1 MATKTSNIGIE
12 TAHYNNF
19 KEYVPESDTFCPNTM
34 AKLLNIGLLQVS
46 TAFEYALANEGGHQV
61 VSEDG
66 RDISDGSD
74 AKLATVRHRA
84 RETAYSAHVSS
95 TKNKTGK
102 LRVQVYEKKH
112 NKFYYFV
119 IPFDAHIKVKYLE
132 IPFSLSGEPQRTNH
146 WWNYE
151 VPDFTRLS
159 TD

>member
-19 KEYVPESDTFCPNTM
+19 KEHVPGSATFCPNTM
-34 AKLLNIGLLQVS
+34 DKLLDIGLLQVS
-46 TAFEYALANEGGHQV
+46 TAFEHALANKGGHQV
-61 VSEDG
+61 VSENG

-84 RETAYSAHVSS
+84 KETAYSAHVSS

-102 LRVQVYEKKH
+102 LRVQVYEKKQD
-112 NKFYYFV
+112 KFYYFV
-119 IPFDAHIKVKYLE
+119 IPFNAHNKVKYLE
-132 IPFSLSGEPQRTNH
+132 IPFSLTGEPQRTNH

-151 VPDFTRLS
+151 VQTFDDLS
-159 TD
+159 KK